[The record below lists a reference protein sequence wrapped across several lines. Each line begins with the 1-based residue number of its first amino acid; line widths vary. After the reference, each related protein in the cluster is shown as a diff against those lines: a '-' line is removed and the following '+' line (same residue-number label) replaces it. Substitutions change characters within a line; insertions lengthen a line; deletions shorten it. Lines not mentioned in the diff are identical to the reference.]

1 MTSIHRAVILLNC
14 CLMIS
19 SAFRASIHRHPV
31 RLTAASSRSTSSS
44 NRFLQSNN
52 HGILAVSSQ
61 HNVNHIHHHRSIL
74 SRRGIPSSLIRRSST
89 SDVEEEAAAA
99 TNNNNNNN
107 NDDGSTYQIKSTSYI
122 DTHYDAINKS
132 NGLSGT
138 TYDPS
143 SFESKVYNWWEKS
156 GCFDPDCNSSKATTT
171 TTKREPY
178 VLPMPPPNVTGRL
191 HMGHAIFVALQD
203 VLARF
208 HRMRGK
214 AVLWTPGTDHAGIA
228 TQLQVKNNVMLFVVC
243 CYMMN
248 ILCVCV

>member
-1 MTSIHRAVILLNC
+1 MTSIHRAIILLNC

-52 HGILAVSSQ
+52 RGIPVVSSQ
-61 HNVNHIHHHRSIL
+61 HHVNHIHRHRSTV

-143 SFESKVYNWWEKS
+143 SFESKVYDWWESS
-156 GCFDPDCNSSKATTT
+156 GCFDPDCNNNKKKKA
-171 TTKREPY
+171 REPY

-228 TQLQVKNNVMLFVVC
+228 TQLQVKKNIILLLFVA
-243 CYMMN
+243 
-248 ILCVCV
+248 